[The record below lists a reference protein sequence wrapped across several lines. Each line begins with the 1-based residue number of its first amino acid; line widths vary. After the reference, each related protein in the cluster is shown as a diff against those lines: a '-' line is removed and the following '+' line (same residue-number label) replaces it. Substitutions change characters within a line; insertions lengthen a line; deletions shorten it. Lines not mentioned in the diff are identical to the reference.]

1 MVGLLRCNDPEVGRL
16 MCRTTSSLP
25 GLPKSQSWDEISIPL
40 PSILLDSA
48 EKRGSGVE
56 QKNTVPEIG
65 GNQPHPRLTLR
76 RPGQRALKYEAL

>member
-1 MVGLLRCNDPEVGRL
+1 

-25 GLPKSQSWDEISIPL
+25 GLPKSQSWDEISIPQ
-40 PSILLDSA
+40 PSLLVDLA

-65 GNQPHPRLTLR
+65 GINPT
-76 RPGQRALKYEAL
+76 